1 MSEPAAA
8 NLRIEVVHALPDR
21 QIRQVLQMPAGCT
34 AGQAVQQAG
43 LECLWRP
50 AGKPELPLACF
61 GRLIKAES
69 LLVDGDRVEILRPLL
84 ADPKDQRRLRAD
96 TARRARRRLAQGR
109 G

>member
-1 MSEPAAA
+1 MSEPAAE

-21 QIRQVLQMPAGCT
+21 QISRVLQVSAGCT

-43 LECLWRP
+43 LEHLWRP
-50 AGKPELPLACF
+50 AGEPELPLACF
-61 GRLIKAES
+61 GRLINAES
-69 LLVDGDRVEILRPLL
+69 LLATGDRVEILRALL

>member
-8 NLRIEVVHALPDR
+8 SFCIEVIHALPDR
-21 QIRQVLQMPAGCT
+21 QICQVLQVAAGCT
-34 AGQAVQQAG
+34 AGQAVQLAG
-43 LECLWRP
+43 LENLWRP
-50 AGKPELPLACF
+50 AGEPALPLACF
-61 GRLIKAES
+61 GRLISADS
-69 LLVDGDRVEILRPLL
+69 LLADGDRVEILRPLL